1 MTPDAS
7 SPESGPGHAR
17 RAEAGGDKA
26 GTAARAGAKA
36 TTVLLIRHGETPTTG
51 KVLPGR
57 AKGLELSDK
66 GREQAEARAVAI
78 AGTHKVAAVYS
89 SPMERAQ
96 QTAAPIGAA
105 VGREVLIH
113 EGLNE
118 CDFGRWTGRRLKSL
132 YKLSAW
138 QAVQRSPSNFRFP
151 EGESFLEMQSRVVAA
166 LNELASRH
174 RGKTVVAVSHA
185 DTIKAAVAHAL
196 GMHLDM
202 FQRLL
207 ISPASQTAIQLTAA
221 PSSAGS
227 HGANRPPIVLSVNA

>member
-7 SPESGPGHAR
+7 DPESVPGHAR
-17 RAEAGGDKA
+17 RAKAEGGMAGS
-26 GTAARAGAKA
+26 AARAGAKP
-36 TTVLLIRHGETPTTG
+36 TTVLLVRHAKTPTTG

-57 AKGLELSDK
+57 AEGLGLSDE
-66 GREQAEARAVAI
+66 GREQAEARAEAI
-78 AGTHKVAAVYS
+78 AGAHKVAAIYS

-96 QTAAPIGAA
+96 QTAAAIGEATGKQ
-105 VGREVLIH
+105 VRIH

-151 EGESFLEMQSRVVAA
+151 EGESFLEMQSRIVAA
-166 LNELASRH
+166 LNELTRQH
-174 RGKTVVAVSHA
+174 RGRTIVAVSHA

-202 FQRLL
+202 FQRLTV
-207 ISPASQTAIQLTAA
+207 SPASQTAIQLTPAPAA
-221 PSSAGS
+221 SSSHSSSAP
-227 HGANRPPIVLSVNA
+227 AVLSVNA

>member
-1 MTPDAS
+1 M
-7 SPESGPGHAR
+7 
-17 RAEAGGDKA
+17 
-26 GTAARAGAKA
+26 
-36 TTVLLIRHGETPTTG
+36 LIRHGETPTTG

-57 AKGLELSDK
+57 AAGLELSDK
-66 GREQAEARAVAI
+66 GREQAEARAAAI

-105 VGREVLIH
+105 VGREVRIH

-174 RGKTVVAVSHA
+174 RGKTIVAVSHA

-227 HGANRPPIVLSVNA
+227 HGANRPPTVLSVNA

>member
-1 MTPDAS
+1 MT
-7 SPESGPGHAR
+7 
-17 RAEAGGDKA
+17 
-26 GTAARAGAKA
+26 KA
-36 TTVLLIRHGETPTTG
+36 TTVLLVRHGETHTTG

-57 AKGLELSDK
+57 AEGLGLSDK
-66 GREQAEARAVAI
+66 GREQAETRAAVI
-78 AGTHKVAAVYS
+78 ASKHKVAAIYS

-105 VGREVLIH
+105 VGREVRIH

-118 CDFGRWTGRRLKSL
+118 CDFGRWTGRSLKSL

-151 EGESFLEMQSRVVAA
+151 EGESFLDMQSRIVAA
-166 LNELASRH
+166 LNELASKH
-174 RGKTVVAVSHA
+174 RGKTIVAVSHA

-202 FQRLL
+202 FQRLTV
-207 ISPASQTAIQLTAA
+207 SPASQTVIQLATIRSGT
-221 PSSAGS
+221 SS
-227 HGANRPPIVLSVNA
+227 GAISQSATRPPIVLSVNENL